1 MVVVIDGKVFRQAAR
16 AAPPPAPAASGTGV
30 PLRECDAVR
39 PADEADAGGDPPTP
53 RFRPNDPRYRFVRR
67 RLIAGATF
75 VVVAIWIFSLVSSGG
90 ARRRPAVAATHT
102 GSTAA
107 VGPSAAA
114 TTTAAAAE
122 QTREDQAVQTAL
134 GYTAY
139 VTSGSASKRE
149 IALTFDDGPGP
160 YTPQIVGILKRHKVP
175 ATFFVV
181 GRSVKDFGAYLPSE
195 LSAGFVLGDHTQDHE
210 AMAALS
216 RKDQTAQLVDQAAD
230 IEHYGAPFPDLF
242 RPPYGS
248 FNETT
253 LSITKKLKMLTIL
266 WTIDT
271 NDFAQPGV
279 KKIVSAVLV
288 GAKPGA
294 IVLMHDAGGTRTQTI
309 QALPTII
316 KALRKRG
323 YTLVTVPRLLADDPP
338 LVAAQVPPK
347 GLSGG

>member
-1 MVVVIDGKVFRQAAR
+1 V
-16 AAPPPAPAASGTGV
+16 T
-30 PLRECDAVR
+30 
-39 PADEADAGGDPPTP
+39 PADEVDAGGEGPTP

-67 RLIAGATF
+67 RLIAGAS
-75 VVVAIWIFSLVSSGG
+75 VLLIVIWVISLVSSGG
-90 ARRRPAVAATHT
+90 AGKRP
-102 GSTAA
+102 GL
-107 VGPSAAA
+107 AAA
-114 TTTAAAAE
+114 TRTGVSSPTGATLGTRAGAAGAAE
-122 QTREDQAVQTAL
+122 QQRDAAAIQSSLA
-134 GYTAY
+134 YTAY

-160 YTPQIVGILKRHKVP
+160 YTPQIVDILKRHKVP

-181 GRSVKDFGAYLPSE
+181 GRSVADFGKYLPSE
-195 LSAGFVLGDHTQDHE
+195 LAAGFVIGDHTQDHA
-210 AMAALS
+210 AMAGLS
-216 RKDQTAQLVDQAAD
+216 RAAQVAELLDQARD
-230 IEHYGAPFPDLF
+230 IEHYGAPFPHLF

-248 FNETT
+248 FNQTT

-271 NDFAQPGV
+271 NDFAQPGT
-279 KKIVSAVLV
+279 KKIVSAVLD

-309 QALPTII
+309 AALPTII

-323 YTLVTVPRLLADDPP
+323 YTFVTVPRLLADDPP
-338 LVAAQVPPK
+338 LVAAQIPPK

>member
-1 MVVVIDGKVFRQAAR
+1 V
-16 AAPPPAPAASGTGV
+16 T
-30 PLRECDAVR
+30 
-39 PADEADAGGDPPTP
+39 PADEVDADSDRPTP
-53 RFRPNDPRYRFVRR
+53 RFRPNDPRYRYVRR
-67 RLIAGATF
+67 RLIAGATALL
-75 VVVAIWIFSLVSSGG
+75 VVIWVLSLVSSGG
-90 ARRRPAVAATHT
+90 ARKRPGLAAATHT
-102 GSTAA
+102 GATSGT
-107 VGPSAAA
+107 GPRAPTS
-114 TTTAAAAE
+114 AAAAE
-122 QTREDQAVQTAL
+122 AQRDDAAIQSSLA
-134 GYTAY
+134 YTAY

-160 YTPQIVGILKRHKVP
+160 YTPQIVDILKRHDVP

-181 GRSVKDFGAYLPSE
+181 GRSVKAFGAYMPSE
-195 LSAGFVLGDHTQDHE
+195 ISAGFVIGDHTQDHE
-210 AMAALS
+210 PMAALS
-216 RKDQTAQLVDQAAD
+216 RKDQLAQLVDQARD
-230 IEHYGAPFPDLF
+230 IEHYGAPFPHLF

-279 KKIVSAVLV
+279 KKIVSSVLE

-294 IVLMHDAGGTRTQTI
+294 IVLMHDAGGTRTQTVA
-309 QALPTII
+309 ALPTII

-323 YTLVTVPRLLADDPP
+323 YTFVTVPRLLADDPP

>member
-1 MVVVIDGKVFRQAAR
+1 MR
-16 AAPPPAPAASGTGV
+16 AVT
-30 PLRECDAVR
+30 
-39 PADEADAGGDPPTP
+39 PADEVHAGGDRPTS

-67 RLIAGATF
+67 RLIALATF
-75 VVVAIWIFSLVSSGG
+75 VVLVIWILSLVSSGG
-90 ARRRPAVAATHT
+90 GHKRLSP
-102 GSTAA
+102 
-107 VGPSAAA
+107 
-114 TTTAAAAE
+114 TAAAAGPTGGVGSAPANSAAAE
-122 QTREDQAVQTAL
+122 QAREAQAIQTAL

-139 VTSGSASKRE
+139 VTSGSAEKRE

-160 YTPQIVGILKRHKVP
+160 YTPQIVGILERHKVP
-175 ATFFVV
+175 ATFFIV
-181 GRSVKDFGAYLPSE
+181 GRSVADFGVYLPRE
-195 LSAGFVLGDHTQDHE
+195 IKDGFVLGDHTQDHE
-210 AMAALS
+210 EMAALS
-216 RKDQTAQLVDQAAD
+216 RQDQTAQLVDQAQD
-230 IEHYGAPFPDLF
+230 IERYGAPFPHLF

-248 FNETT
+248 FNQTT

-279 KKIVSAVLV
+279 KKIVSAVLD

-309 QALPTII
+309 EALPTII
-316 KALRKRG
+316 KALRRRG

-338 LVAAQVPPK
+338 LTASQVPPP

>member
-1 MVVVIDGKVFRQAAR
+1 M
-16 AAPPPAPAASGTGV
+16 
-30 PLRECDAVR
+30 R
-39 PADEADAGGDPPTP
+39 PADEVDAGGDRPNP
-53 RFRPNDPRYRFVRR
+53 RFRPTDPRYRFVRR
-67 RLIAGATF
+67 RLVAAATF
-75 VVVAIWIFSLVSSGG
+75 LLVAIWVVSLVSSGG
-90 ARRRPAVAATHT
+90 SHRPPAPAPAVADAGAT
-102 GSTAA
+102 GR
-107 VGPSAAA
+107 VGTSAAA
-114 TTTAAAAE
+114 TTGASELA
-122 QTREDQAVQTAL
+122 RENQAVQTAL

-160 YTPQIVGILKRHKVP
+160 YTPQIVAILKRHKVP

-181 GRSVKDFGAYLPSE
+181 GRSVKDFGVYLPSE
-195 LSAGFVLGDHTQDHE
+195 LAAGFVLGDHTQDHE
-210 AMAALS
+210 PMAALS
-216 RKDQTAQLVDQAAD
+216 LKDQTAQLVDQAAD
-230 IEHYGAPFPDLF
+230 IEHYGAPFPHLF

-253 LSITKKLKMLTIL
+253 LSITKRLKMLTIL

-279 KKIVSAVLV
+279 KKIVNAVLD
-288 GAKPGA
+288 GARPGA
-294 IVLMHDAGGTRTQTI
+294 IVLMHDAGGTRTQTV

-316 KALRKRG
+316 RALRKRG

-338 LVAAQVPPK
+338 LEADQVPPK